1 LTQEVNEVLIM
12 DSSDQIVVDIIVKI
26 MAGKLGRKEGQQILN
41 VSERTLRR
49 FLSEYSKCG
58 VLFVRHGNS
67 KNVPINK
74 TNLEL
79 KERVVSLVKE
89 KYFDFNLTH
98 CLEKL
103 RQDHLIEVG
112 RETFRGWCHE
122 IKMVKKARRRGRKV
136 RRRRDRMAQTGLML
150 QMDGSPHCWFGG
162 KPSCLIAAIDDA
174 DGDVPYGEFF
184 PAEDTISCMVVLQKI
199 IEKKGTFQ
207 ILYVDRAGIFG
218 GPKRCHFSQ
227 VKRALKELGIHIIFA
242 NSAEAKGRIERLW
255 NTLQDR
261 LIPEMR
267 IRNITTYDTANDFL
281 QNQHLPND
289 QAQFNVVPANLQ
301 TAYKPVPPGM
311 DLNEIFCLKHYHTV
325 KRDHTF
331 SWQAE
336 IYSITSPL
344 KHSIYKQKIEIR
356 TYQNLTWKVF
366 FAGKE
371 LSVELAKIASR
382 APPPTLGASLNANDD
397 FRVRLDG
404 HVGYNRRYYSVEE
417 KYIGQMVS
425 VAEKEDRVLIRQGAR
440 LIESH
445 PKITLQGQI
454 SSTKPE
460 HLGPWKKCL
469 EPESLYRRSARRY
482 GANVEKLIVSVIE
495 QGAGFID
502 TGAIFGILNFDKV
515 YSPQAIDGACGCALE
530 LGQSNYRAVKAI
542 LKLHDTRTQEQRKNF
557 SGPISK

>member
-1 LTQEVNEVLIM
+1 MLVMDAQDQLTLDV
-12 DSSDQIVVDIIVKI
+12 IVKVV
-26 MAGKLGRKEGQQILN
+26 AGKIGRSEAMQILC
-41 VSERTLRR
+41 VSERTLYRH
-49 FLSEYSKCG
+49 LAEYSKKG
-58 VLFVRHGNS
+58 VLFLKHGNYA
-67 KNVPINK
+67 KKPVNRGDEETKQKVIC
-74 TNLEL
+74 
-79 KERVVSLVKE
+79 LVRE

-98 CLEKL
+98 CLAKL
-103 RQDHLIEVG
+103 KQDHQIEVG

-122 IKMVKKARRRGRKV
+122 IKMVKKARRRSKKV
-136 RRRRDRMAQTGLML
+136 RRHRDRMAQSGLML
-150 QMDGSPHCWFGG
+150 QMDGSPHHWFGG
-162 KPSCLIAAIDDA
+162 KISCLIAAIDDA
-174 DGDVPYGEFF
+174 DSDVPYGEFF

-199 IEKKGTFQ
+199 IEKKGIFQ

-227 VKRALKELGIHIIFA
+227 VKRALGELGIHIIFA

-255 NTLQDR
+255 GTLQDR

-281 QNQHLPND
+281 QNQYLPND
-289 QAQFNVVPANLQ
+289 QVRFNVVPANLE
-301 TAYKPVPPGM
+301 TAYKPVPPDK
-311 DLNEIFCLKHYHTV
+311 DLKEIFCLKHYHTV

-331 SWQAE
+331 SWQAK
-336 IYSITSPL
+336 IYSIISPL

-371 LSVELAKIASR
+371 LNVKHTNIAEKALPSLASKAGWVTDNS
-382 APPPTLGASLNANDD
+382 
-397 FRVRLDG
+397 RVRLDG
-404 HVGYNRRYYSVEE
+404 HVAYNHRYYSVEE

-425 VAEKEDRVLIRQGAR
+425 VIEKEDRVLIHQNER

-445 PKITLQGQI
+445 AKITLQGQI

-469 EPESLYRRSARRY
+469 EPESFYRRSARRY
-482 GANVEKLIVSVIE
+482 GANVEKLIVAVIE

-502 TGAIFGILNFDKV
+502 TGAIFGILNFDKM

-530 LGQSNYRAVKAI
+530 LDQSSYRAVKAI
-542 LKLHDTRTQEQRKNF
+542 LKLHDTRSQEEKKSF
-557 SGPISK
+557 SKEKCK

>member
-1 LTQEVNEVLIM
+1 MDAQDQLTLDV
-12 DSSDQIVVDIIVKI
+12 IVKVV
-26 MAGKLGRKEGQQILN
+26 AGKIGRSEAMQILC
-41 VSERTLRR
+41 VSERTLYRH
-49 FLSEYSKCG
+49 LAKYSKKG
-58 VLFVRHGNS
+58 ALFLRHGNCA
-67 KNVPINK
+67 KKPINRGDEEIK
-74 TNLEL
+74 Q
-79 KERVVSLVKE
+79 KVICLVRE

-103 RQDHLIEVG
+103 KQDHQIEVG

-122 IKMVKKARRRGRKV
+122 IKMVKKARRKSRKV

-199 IEKKGTFQ
+199 IEKKGIFQ

-227 VKRALKELGIHIIFA
+227 VKRALKELDIHIIFA

-267 IRNITTYDTANDFL
+267 IRNITSYDTANDFL

-289 QAQFNVVPANLQ
+289 QAHFNVVPANLE
-301 TAYKPVPPGM
+301 TAYKPVPPGK
-311 DLNEIFCLKHYHTV
+311 DLNEIFCLKHYHAV

-336 IYSITSPL
+336 IYSITSTL

-371 LSVELAKIASR
+371 LSVKLAKIASR
-382 APPPTLGASLNANDD
+382 APHPASRVRLGANDD
-397 FRVRLDG
+397 SRIRLDG
-404 HVGYNRRYYSVEE
+404 HVMHNHRYYSVEE

-425 VAEKEDRVLIRQGAR
+425 VIEKEGRVLIHQGER

-445 PKITLQGQI
+445 PRITLQGQI

-469 EPESLYRRSARRY
+469 EPESFYRRSARRY

-502 TGAIFGILNFDKV
+502 TGAIFGILNFDKM

-530 LGQSNYRAVKAI
+530 LDQSNYRAVKAI
-542 LKLHDTRTQEQRKNF
+542 LKLHDTRTQEQKKNF
-557 SGPISK
+557 TGTIRK